1 MPRLNSSGS
10 RTMGSIVE
18 FVPRADRDAKANLD
32 DFIRMA
38 RNDLT
43 AFGAD
48 GAWKAD
54 RWQQGK
60 TVVLFSAKSTARD
73 SYTYTPMADPFRQF
87 AKAYIRYSYSHRP
100 VVSLAMPLQAL
111 RCIEAALIEC
121 CGCADILLLRGAS
134 MDVSAQKCREF
145 YVSEDVWHKTGLVM
159 QHIFEFCR
167 TKRFVPSLPQW
178 KSPFKKPIILTEDVG
193 AEGKAHRDAKLP
205 TNAAMLAVA
214 DVFAAADDAET
225 RFYSAIIVLLM
236 VAPNRISEVLELP
249 VDCIGWEEDGQG
261 ECQMYLRWLAAKG
274 KGPMKKWVIP
284 AMQGVV
290 EEAVRRLTEMGEP
303 ARRAAKFAF
312 ENPGRFMRHQG
323 CASVD
328 EVPEDEPL
336 TPEEFCTA
344 MMLRVPP
351 RCRTFDGAP
360 KWSVFS
366 NTKWIVD
373 LVADGSVT
381 YGKLADYVR
390 KCCCGYSWP
399 FIDEAKSVSVWDA
412 LCLHRENEFHDEF
425 PVKPFSWRLAQAN
438 EVNARLDDS
447 KGLSLFEKRGLK
459 NPDGTS
465 IKLTTHQLR
474 HWLSTLSERA
484 GMDDHTL
491 AQWAGRADATHNRHY
506 DHRTPEEQLEVAR
519 EILQIDHPS
528 ILERLKDRQPVSY
541 QELGVDRLGTAKATL
556 YGMCVHDYAM
566 APCQKQRECMTCKEH
581 VCIKGDHVTLDR
593 IKILEDQT
601 ALLLERAQRAHE
613 DGFFGA
619 DRWVDNH
626 KWKLAHVRTMRMLL
640 EQPDVADGT
649 VFRIP
654 EGHDPSPVQRAL
666 MDMGVIPTPSSEVM
680 ALPVSVATLPGKG
693 DA

>member
-1 MPRLNSSGS
+1 MA
-10 RTMGSIVE
+10 SIVQ
-18 FVPRADRDAKANLD
+18 FVPRADRDAQANLD
-32 DFIRMA
+32 AFIRMA
-38 RNDLT
+38 REELT

-48 GAWKAD
+48 GAWDAD

-60 TVVLFSAKSTARD
+60 TVALFSAKSTARNPY
-73 SYTYTPMADPFRQF
+73 SYTPMADPFRQF
-87 AKAYIRYSYSHRP
+87 AKAYIRYTYSHRP

-111 RCIEAALIEC
+111 RCIEAALTDC

-167 TKRFVPSLPQW
+167 TKGLVPSLPQW
-178 KSPFKKPIILTEDVG
+178 RSPFKKPAILTEDIG
-193 AEGKAHRDAKLP
+193 EAGKAHRDAKLP

-214 DVFAAADDAET
+214 DLFATADDTEA
-225 RFYSAIIVLLM
+225 RFYTAITALLM
-236 VAPNRISEVLELP
+236 VAPNRASEVLALP
-249 VDCIGWEEDGQG
+249 IDCIGWEKDSQG
-261 ECQMYLRWLAAKG
+261 DRQMFLRWRAAKG

-290 EEAVRRLTEMGEP
+290 EEAVRRLTEIGES
-303 ARRAAKFAF
+303 ARSAAKFAF
-312 ENPGRFMRHQG
+312 ENPGKFMRHQG

-336 TPEEFCTA
+336 TPEEFCAA
-344 MMLRVPP
+344 MALRVPP
-351 RCRTFDGAP
+351 KSRAVDGSP
-360 KWSVFS
+360 RWNVFS
-366 NTKWIVD
+366 ETKWIMD
-373 LVADGSVT
+373 LLTDGSVT
-381 YGKLADYVR
+381 YGKLADYVHR
-390 KCCCGYSWP
+390 SYCGYTWP
-399 FIDEAKSVSVWDA
+399 FVDEAKSVPAWEA
-412 LCLHRENEFHDEF
+412 LCLHRENEFHVEH
-425 PVKPFSWRLAQAN
+425 PAKPFSWRLAR
-438 EVNARLDDS
+438 VNDVNVRIGDS
-447 KGLSLFEKRGLK
+447 KDLSLFERHGLK

-484 GMDDHTL
+484 GMDDYTL
-491 AQWAGRADATHNRHY
+491 AQWAGRADAKHNRHY
-506 DHRTPEEQLEVAR
+506 DHRTPEEQLDVAR
-519 EILQIDHPS
+519 EILQSDRPS
-528 ILERLKDRQPVSY
+528 LLERIRHRQPVSY
-541 QELGVDRLGTAKATL
+541 EELGVDRLGTAKATL

-581 VCIKGDHVTLDR
+581 VCVKGDHVTLER

-601 ALLLERAQRAHE
+601 ALLLERAQHAHE

-626 KWKLAHVRTMRMLL
+626 KWKLAHVRAMRISL
-640 EQPDVADGT
+640 EQPNVPDGT
-649 VFRIP
+649 MFRIP
-654 EGHDPSPVQRAL
+654 GGHDPSPVQRAL
-666 MDMGVIPTPSSEVM
+666 MDMGVTSAPSSEVM
-680 ALPVSVATLPGKG
+680 ALPALAATLPGDG